1 MRKRNQEPPLP
12 TQQDL
17 AEAIK
22 EAKELN
28 EAEYL
33 VGSTYNGVISLLGS
47 ALRNPRRLKE
57 VNLQKAA
64 KVAKI
69 ILELRS
75 VLAKALEKRG
85 ELLELLNEGST
96 SGWRN
101 RVITDEPK
109 PPAPGA
115 PTENPKDPI

>member
-28 EAEYL
+28 EAEYI
-33 VGSTYNGVISLLGS
+33 VGSTYNGVMSLLGS
-47 ALRNPRRLKE
+47 ALRNPKRLKK

-75 VLAKALEKRG
+75 ILAKALEQRG
-85 ELLELLNEGST
+85 KLLELLDNGST
-96 SGWRN
+96 KDWRD
-101 RVITDEPK
+101 RVILKK
-109 PPAPGA
+109 PLP
-115 PTENPKDPI
+115 PIDNE

>member
-33 VGSTYNGVISLLGS
+33 VGSMYDKVVSLLGS
-47 ALRNPRRLKE
+47 ALRNPSRLKK

-64 KVAKI
+64 RIVKI
-69 ILELRS
+69 ISRIRDM
-75 VLAKALEKRG
+75 LAKAIEKRG
-85 ELLELLNEGST
+85 ELLKLLSETN
-96 SGWRN
+96 WRK
-101 RVITDEPK
+101 EPM
-109 PPAPGA
+109 PPAPD
-115 PTENPKDPI
+115 PTPVDNE